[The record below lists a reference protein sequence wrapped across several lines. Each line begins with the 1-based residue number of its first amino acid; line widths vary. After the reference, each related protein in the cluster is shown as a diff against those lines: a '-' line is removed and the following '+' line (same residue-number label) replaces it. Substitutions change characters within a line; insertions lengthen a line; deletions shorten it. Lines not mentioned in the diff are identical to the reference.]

1 MPAKRAVEIGQ
12 IPEAGIERYGTNLLA
27 GTAWI
32 RQQPVRAHKT
42 LRKDILG
49 KGRVLAFKQ
58 LLDPA
63 WLDPMPCGDCRH

>member
-1 MPAKRAVEIGQ
+1 MLAKRAVEIGQ

-27 GTAWI
+27 ATAWI
-32 RQQPVRAHKT
+32 RQQPVRADKT

-58 LLDPA
+58 PLDPPR
-63 WLDPMPCGDCRH
+63 LDPMPCGDCRH